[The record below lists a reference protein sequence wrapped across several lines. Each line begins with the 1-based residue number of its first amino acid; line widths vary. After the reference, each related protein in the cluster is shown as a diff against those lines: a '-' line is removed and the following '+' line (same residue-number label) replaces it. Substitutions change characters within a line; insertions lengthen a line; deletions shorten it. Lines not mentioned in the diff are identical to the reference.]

1 VKTYHIRLDRAAPG
15 GGPSPDGV
23 PPGGTVVE
31 VALDETPEGLR
42 ATLVHYRRAPAG
54 PTPMIADAAAADGR
68 RIDLAELMP
77 GWYSVIIAGRSHTL
91 GIATWRA
98 GAARPPIE
106 AGARHWTLVFD
117 GEAATVDVMRSAQG
131 RLATSAG
138 TTMGAE
144 QVRAPMPG
152 LVVAIQAEPG
162 TAVAAG
168 QPLIIMEA
176 MKMQMEIRAPRAG
189 VIREMRVAP
198 GQDVAGNDVLAT
210 LE

>member
-1 VKTYHIRLDRAAPG
+1 MKTYHIRVDHTVPSQGSSSGGTAPRR
-15 GGPSPDGV
+15 
-23 PPGGTVVE
+23 TVVE
-31 VALDETPEGLR
+31 VALEETPEGLR
-42 ATLVHYRRAPAG
+42 AAIVHRSRDSAG
-54 PTPMIADAAAADGR
+54 SGPMGGDGTAGGDR
-68 RIDLAELMP
+68 RIDLVELMQ

-91 GIATWRA
+91 GVATWRA
-98 GAARPPIE
+98 GPADRLIAAAP
-106 AGARHWTLVFD
+106 GHWTLVFD
-117 GEAATVDVMRSAQG
+117 GEAIAVDVMRSARG
-131 RLATSAG
+131 RLSAPAG
-138 TTMGAE
+138 TITVAE

-162 TAVAAG
+162 TAVVPG

-189 VIREMRVAP
+189 VVREMRVVP